1 MSNVIYIP
9 VSFISFG
16 RIKNYIDLED
26 YVDYDNEDDF
36 FDALAED
43 LRPNLPYEQG
53 NTQLELD
60 DYFIDMDKE
69 ALIKEWNEVKS
80 KNKE

>member
-9 VSFISFG
+9 VSFTYFG
-16 RIKNYIDLED
+16 SIKNYIDLED

-36 FDALAED
+36 LEALVED